1 MKTDNQQNVKE
12 GQQIGSKIKKSNF
25 FNEFFC
31 GVIIDSVKKN
41 KSDVVLNN

>member
-25 FNEFFC
+25 LMRN
-31 GVIIDSVKKN
+31 N
-41 KSDVVLNN
+41 LLNLCKYFRILLCI